1 MANEGRYHPGAVKPN
16 DSRLMSPAK
25 KKALFASMG
34 AKISDQKHTQEPP
47 PPRAAARPLRP
58 WPQLRAVRTHSGL
71 CLCRPRRDIQPE
83 LTRTQRPVTAP
94 QDAHTAA
101 DDSFLSPGRRL
112 STTCTFK
119 PTQVDDFTSEV
130 GNVTG
135 ACGIIELESGVYNLT
150 QTLNIARDLTIRAQT
165 EAPGSAVGTVVLD
178 GQNSVRV
185 FHINSSGK
193 VALIGLD
200 ITNGKSSEV
209 CRAVGNALASAR
221 NPGRLAR

>member
-16 DSRLMSPAK
+16 DSRLLSPAK

-71 CLCRPRRDIQPE
+71 CLCRPRRDIQPKPSSP
-83 LTRTQRPVTAP
+83 LPA

-112 STTCTFK
+112 STTCTFN
-119 PTQVDDFTSEV
+119 PTQVDEFTSEV
-130 GNVTG
+130 GNLTG

-150 QTLNIARDLTIRAQT
+150 QTLTIARDLTIRAQT

-185 FHINSSGK
+185 FRIDSGR

>member
-1 MANEGRYHPGAVKPN
+1 MP
-16 DSRLMSPAK
+16 
-25 KKALFASMG
+25 ALFHSFDIA
-34 AKISDQKHTQEPP
+34 ISRGPFMERTQ
-47 PPRAAARPLRP
+47 RPL
-58 WPQLRAVRTHSGL
+58 
-71 CLCRPRRDIQPE
+71 RDIQPKPSSP
-83 LTRTQRPVTAP
+83 LPA

-101 DDSFLSPGRRL
+101 DDSLLSPGRRL

-150 QTLNIARDLTIRAQT
+150 QTLNIARDLTIRALT

-185 FHINSSGK
+185 FRINSGR

>member
-16 DSRLMSPAK
+16 DSRLLSPAK

-34 AKISDQKHTQEPP
+34 AKISDQM
-47 PPRAAARPLRP
+47 RAAYAAARPLRP

-71 CLCRPRRDIQPE
+71 CLCRPRRDIQPKPSSP
-83 LTRTQRPVTAP
+83 LPA

-185 FHINSSGK
+185 FRIDSGR

>member
-1 MANEGRYHPGAVKPN
+1 M
-16 DSRLMSPAK
+16 
-25 KKALFASMG
+25 
-34 AKISDQKHTQEPP
+34 
-47 PPRAAARPLRP
+47 PPRALSAHGRSFEPYARTVTLIASM
-58 WPQLRAVRTHSGL
+58 QTAICFAVHGGTSYPNPA
-71 CLCRPRRDIQPE
+71 PRCS
-83 LTRTQRPVTAP
+83 P
-94 QDAHTAA
+94 QDAHAAA

-185 FHINSSGK
+185 FRINSGR

>member
-16 DSRLMSPAK
+16 DSRLLSPAK

-71 CLCRPRRDIQPE
+71 CLCRPRRDIQPNP
-83 LTRTQRPVTAP
+83 TPRCPP

-112 STTCTFK
+112 STTCTFN
-119 PTQVDDFTSEV
+119 PTQVDEFTSEV
-130 GNVTG
+130 GNLTG

-150 QTLNIARDLTIRAQT
+150 QTLTIARDLTIRAQT

-185 FHINSSGK
+185 FYITSGK
-193 VALIGLD
+193 VSLIGLD